1 MAVEGGLIDLVTA
14 VLAVSHGE
22 VLVDTGIHIHVK
34 DPVSDV
40 VSLIN
45 ADQILLGKRNLSR
58 RWDVCVLEV
67 RVIIDTAA
75 IRVFNGLIE
84 IKVAIEE
91 HKSHV
96 VDSLSAVSFAS
107 IHKSLVCSDLLCI
120 SQKRGAKLGQDSSQ
134 TTSGTLTLEEQEVG
148 NEQILVEL
156 LVNRVLLIYLKGK
169 ILAEFLQHLLQDL
182 EFHLMDGSQYF
193 NSNCL
198 VNWKHFLKDGA
209 TVSGDNSSCLFILSL
224 LKEHS

>member
-1 MAVEGGLIDLVTA
+1 MMAVEGGLIDLVTA

-91 HKSHV
+91 HKSHI

-120 SQKRGAKLGQDSSQ
+120 S
-134 TTSGTLTLEEQEVG
+134 
-148 NEQILVEL
+148 
-156 LVNRVLLIYLKGK
+156 
-169 ILAEFLQHLLQDL
+169 
-182 EFHLMDGSQYF
+182 
-193 NSNCL
+193 
-198 VNWKHFLKDGA
+198 
-209 TVSGDNSSCLFILSL
+209 
-224 LKEHS
+224 